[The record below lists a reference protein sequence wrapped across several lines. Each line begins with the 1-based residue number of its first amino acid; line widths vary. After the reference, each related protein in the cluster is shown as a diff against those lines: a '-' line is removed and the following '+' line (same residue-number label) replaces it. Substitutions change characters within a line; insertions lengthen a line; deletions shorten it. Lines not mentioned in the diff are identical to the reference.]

1 MSENTNVQAVEATE
15 PKNTTKTDL
24 LKKHT
29 QAIVKQTLGVKVSK
43 EKAWDLFKAIIHGTV
58 ELTMNAEGKSIPLSG
73 VGTFEVL
80 ETKPRGSKAGLD
92 KDGNPIEGATAWDC
106 VPRFRFYPSSTID
119 KMLEQAYGF
128 ADHGIET
135 KHYGIFVTEEAVE
148 EVEAVEAT
156 EEVAATVEAAP
167 EAPADVDEI

>member
-1 MSENTNVQAVEATE
+1 MAENIKVETAE
-15 PKNTTKTDL
+15 AQEAKAPTKTDL
-24 LKKHT
+24 LKKNM
-29 QAIVKQTLGVKVSK
+29 QAIIKQTLGVKVSK
-43 EKAWDLFKAIIHGTV
+43 EKAWELFKATMHGTV
-58 ELTMNAEGKSIPLSG
+58 ELTMNVEGKSIPLSG

-92 KDGNPIEGATAWDC
+92 KDGNPVEGAKVWDC

-135 KHYGIFVTEEAVE
+135 KHYGIFAAEAVE
-148 EVEAVEAT
+148 T
-156 EEVAATVEAAP
+156 D
-167 EAPADVDEI
+167 DVDEVVDEAEAEVATTAEAPVEVDEI